1 MSRFKAVFAV
11 MTFAAIVSVV
21 PQADAATNVKVMI
34 AGSSALWQTLALG
47 AYNGG
52 KCVAGGTQPCKHY
65 TATNFNLTDT
75 RPLTK
80 GGSSATDTGNVWIVW
95 DSSATTNIWAYIKV
109 DSVIGT
115 RCYFAQPRCNVNI
128 SSFPAA
134 GNLISSALW
143 GDKSSDSTPPLAVQ
157 AIFTAPPPNIVN
169 SVTVAATDIR
179 PEDGL
184 FAQCRANS
192 VLGGGHGGLDG
203 LGYGVNGSGVCPKV
217 GSSLAQLEGA
227 DVLSG
232 LPGSSS
238 TAHVL
243 AFNISGTDPFTN
255 NTIPA
260 ATTVPVGA
268 SPIVFITERMGALKG
283 VTNASDTQLKSVFSG
298 NNCNASAF
306 GAPSAAIQAYLR
318 EPLSGT
324 MNTTEYTVFRYPNQ
338 DGTSQETHVGNTN
351 PLKGTLCAAGG
362 GKRTRGIGTGE
373 EVTLVQNS
381 VANFGTDGVG
391 YAFFSYG
398 NVSSIA
404 NSGNYRYLQLNGV
417 DGIFASY
424 AGGDPGEPGNG
435 TIPGAANL
443 TLCAG
448 AFPCPESKIWKG
460 GLSFPHL
467 RDGSYRAWSLLRV
480 VSNGTALTN
489 VNTLIL
495 KSQTFVVNNTPD
507 YVPAKKAGTDP
518 GLKLLR
524 SHYGTGASNA
534 PEKGRDAGGC
544 IQASGS
550 TTTQKVQEAPGHAC
564 STFVPN

>member
-1 MSRFKAVFAV
+1 
-11 MTFAAIVSVV
+11 
-21 PQADAATNVKVMI
+21 MI

-52 KCVAGGTQPCKHY
+52 KCVSGGTQPCKHY
-65 TATNFNLTDT
+65 TAKNFNLTDT
-75 RPLTK
+75 RPTAK
-80 GGSSATDTGNVWIVW
+80 GGTNATDTGNVWIVW
-95 DSSATTNIWAYIKV
+95 DSSATTNIWAYIRV
-109 DSVIGT
+109 DSVVGT
-115 RCYFAQPRCNVNI
+115 RCYFAQPHCNVNI
-128 SSFPAA
+128 SPFPAA

-143 GDKSSDSTPPLAVQ
+143 GDKSSDSTPPAAVS
-157 AIFTAPPPNIVN
+157 ALFGPGV
-169 SVTVAATDIR
+169 SVSVAATDIR

-192 VLGGGHGGLDG
+192 VLGGGLDHLDG
-203 LGYGVNGSGVCPKV
+203 LGYGINGSGICPAF
-217 GSSLAQLEGA
+217 GASLAQLEGN
-227 DVLSG
+227 DIRSG

-243 AFNISGTDPFTN
+243 AFKISGTDPFTN
-255 NTIPA
+255 KPIPA

-268 SPIVFITERMGALKG
+268 SPVVFITERTGALKS

-306 GAPSAAIQAYLR
+306 GAPSSAIQAYLR

-324 MNTTEYTVFRYPNQ
+324 MNTAEYTVFRYPNQ
-338 DGTSQETHVGNTN
+338 SGTSQETHVGSTN
-351 PLKGTLCAAGG
+351 PLTGTLCAAGG

-391 YAFFSYG
+391 YTFFSYG

-404 NSGNYRYLQLNGV
+404 NSANYRYLALNGV

-424 AGGDPGEPGNG
+424 TGGDPGEPGNG

-443 TLCAG
+443 PASCAG

-467 RDGSYRAWSLLRV
+467 RDGSYRAWSLLRA

-489 VNTLIL
+489 VKILIS

-507 YVPAKKAGTDP
+507 YVPAIKVGTDP

-544 IQASGS
+544 IEPSGS
-550 TTTQKVQEAPGHAC
+550 KTTQQVQEAPGIAC
-564 STFVPN
+564 KTFVPH